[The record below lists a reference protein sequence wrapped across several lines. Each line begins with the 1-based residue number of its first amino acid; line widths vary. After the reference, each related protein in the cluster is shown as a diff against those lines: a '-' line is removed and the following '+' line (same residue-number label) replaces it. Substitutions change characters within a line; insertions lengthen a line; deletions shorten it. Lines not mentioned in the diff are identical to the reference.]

1 VRLVSCVPG
10 HISSTFR
17 LATNPSE
24 RAHTNVYKV
33 ILMCA
38 TAEAAGNSK
47 QYVALLR
54 AAILQLQFRIAL
66 VKVSVLRALCRLAG
80 LI

>member
-1 VRLVSCVPG
+1 
-10 HISSTFR
+10 
-17 LATNPSE
+17 
-24 RAHTNVYKV
+24 
-33 ILMCA
+33 MCA
-38 TAEAAGNSK
+38 TAEVAGNSK